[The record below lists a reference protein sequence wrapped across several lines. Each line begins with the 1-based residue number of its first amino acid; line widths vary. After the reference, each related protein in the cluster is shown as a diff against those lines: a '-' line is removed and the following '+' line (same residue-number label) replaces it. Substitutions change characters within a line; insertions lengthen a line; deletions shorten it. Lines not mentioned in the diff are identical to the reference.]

1 MKKVTVNIIFPIVI
15 FFMVVAIP
23 FFLVSCIFYRIAGFF
38 VRFIIPSI
46 GILHDWQKNLVLS
59 LDKLLL
65 VCLYSQRKDTII
77 W

>member
-46 GILHDWQKNLVLS
+46 GILHDWQKIL
-59 LDKLLL
+59 
-65 VCLYSQRKDTII
+65 C
-77 W
+77 

>member
-1 MKKVTVNIIFPIVI
+1 MKKVIVNIIFPIVI
-15 FFMVVAIP
+15 FFMVMAIP

>member
-38 VRFIIPSI
+38 MRFIIPSI

-59 LDKLLL
+59 LDKLL
-65 VCLYSQRKDTII
+65 DDN
-77 W
+77 